1 MPIELNQFTTNVENG
16 HLVLADSGSG
26 DPIIVESQFSFAE
39 KVMQWLTNIPL
50 LGNLSA
56 VQEFAQR
63 QTEGNLKTLGVFLSA
78 LAHEYGGKF
87 AGEVANKMDFSGQ
100 TPLTARLI
108 KQVTK
113 DSITVEKKSAKL
125 VNSSSNQAISS
136 SVDDKPLAPK
146 LTRLSQ
152 LEQAAKSLGGYL
164 CPVQLPIPSTL
175 SYFSSFI
182 WSEEGAMQNLQ
193 KEVLAYNQAVKEAS
207 LYEEAQRLAQI
218 FKIPL
223 STQQVTER
231 LYTFSASKVE
241 VLRDILSRVESATE
255 QLPENQQYNAAQLKH
270 AVFKEIERLEAI
282 KSLASQYEAA
292 WESESADY
300 QALEQFY
307 ADCSPSLKSSLTPE
321 LTRLSFEFVTNSP
334 SLDSETLANR
344 LSQKLVQYAS
354 DMSTVNL
361 RVLSEILAEKVPS
374 LADEVSTPFP
384 KEEQKAQLGAIN
396 LIRQALSQSRAELQ
410 EEQKG
415 IEARLDIPSKMSQ
428 LRHSAAVFAKE
439 MQQFIESDSTLENQ
453 FAATLAVLT
462 GKDWSVAKGDRLMP
476 DDVTDYDDLEL
487 TAQVRNELEHCDISD
502 KTRLLAEEA
511 IQAQHR
517 LHWLDTENTT
527 THARNNRA
535 GVDIYADIESK
546 QLADNITQNLTR
558 YTEYLDEKIHAAQA
572 YVASLDALA
581 QEEISDGVTNQVIAM
596 REDAE
601 RQLTRLTT
609 LETQCNTV
617 QKAQDTKVLLS
628 NKLARLDTM
637 LDQTI
642 DANTKRLNLQGFL
655 SFLAPLR
662 ANNDQVR
669 ALIVEGKELQKELD
683 KQEKYLVDLH
693 GKNWRNQPEI
703 SSEKEVVQFKNLEL
717 SMASLEKDI
726 ELLDDEHEKS
736 MLELNRFDRLV
747 SREKGYPGVSGNS
760 LESWSAWIKQNVA
773 GNWSGDYRPDLSTLI
788 LERQMAKS
796 GISNYAEAYSK
807 LFNTLLSGDDESN
820 YASVMKTL
828 GQLHNWAMAHP
839 VESQVL
845 AGNLTHAYQI
855 ISANNGWF
863 GADLAAMASTV
874 WKTGTIENQV
884 KDILQGRRQFL
895 PNHES
900 MSMSAEM
907 IALLHLTQCLPYL
920 AGAGKGVA
928 GSGVIATSV
937 GQLVTVLGLGSSITK
952 PLASMLGGMVQTW
965 SERKMANVV
974 NRHRSTEV
982 MVNALMAGIHTQ
994 GSFNERAQA
1003 AASYT
1008 MQRQALQDVGTL
1020 SRDCFETNKAGAMS
1034 RMWQDAKNTWQE
1046 MNWKAKAFSVAATAA
1061 LTVSGASIVAL
1072 MVFAIVGTGGLAIA
1086 VIAGVGTTPIS
1097 AYFSRTALNLIAST
1111 NFLGMNDA
1119 YNRAKEKMTQ
1129 QRIDEALKRLANKTK
1144 DDQRLGDLLGD
1155 SLKDAGQLIQL
1166 SHLPEDQ
1173 REKSFRYQIA
1183 SIASE
1188 REQQAIEQNVRS
1200 KAELIDLAKSYV
1212 PESLLGDQID
1222 WDTCYQQVEKA
1233 LVEQAA

>member
-78 LAHEYGGKF
+78 LAHEYGEKF

-113 DSITVEKKSAKL
+113 DSITDEKKSAKL
-125 VNSSSNQAISS
+125 VNSSLNQAISS

-182 WSEEGAMQNLQ
+182 WSEEGTMQNLQ

-255 QLPENQQYNAAQLKH
+255 QLPENQQHNAAQLKH

-476 DDVTDYDDLEL
+476 DDITDYDDLAL

-502 KTRLLAEEA
+502 KTRLLAEDV

-581 QEEISDGVTNQVIAM
+581 QEEVSDSVTNQVIAM

-601 RQLTRLTT
+601 RRLTRLTT
-609 LETQCNTV
+609 FEAQCNTV

-669 ALIVEGKELQKELD
+669 ALIIEGKELQRELD

-937 GQLVTVLGLGSSITK
+937 GQLVTVLGLGSSISK

-1046 MNWKAKAFSVAATAA
+1046 MNWKAKAFSVATTAA

-1119 YNRAKEKMTQ
+1119 HNRAKEKMTQ

-1233 LVEQAA
+1233 LVEQTA

>member
-1 MPIELNQFTTNVENG
+1 
-16 HLVLADSGSG
+16 
-26 DPIIVESQFSFAE
+26 
-39 KVMQWLTNIPL
+39 
-50 LGNLSA
+50 
-56 VQEFAQR
+56 
-63 QTEGNLKTLGVFLSA
+63 
-78 LAHEYGGKF
+78 
-87 AGEVANKMDFSGQ
+87 
-100 TPLTARLI
+100 
-108 KQVTK
+108 
-113 DSITVEKKSAKL
+113 
-125 VNSSSNQAISS
+125 
-136 SVDDKPLAPK
+136 
-146 LTRLSQ
+146 
-152 LEQAAKSLGGYL
+152 
-164 CPVQLPIPSTL
+164 
-175 SYFSSFI
+175 
-182 WSEEGAMQNLQ
+182 MQNLQ

-255 QLPENQQYNAAQLKH
+255 QLPENQQHNAAQLKH

-307 ADCSPSLKSSLTPE
+307 ADCSPSLRSSLTPE
-321 LTRLSFEFVTNSP
+321 LTRLSFEFVTSSP

-344 LSQKLVQYAS
+344 LSQKLGQYAS

-396 LIRQALSQSRAELQ
+396 MIRQALSQSRTELQ

-439 MQQFIESDSTLENQ
+439 MQHFIESDSTLENQ

-462 GKDWSVAKGDRLMP
+462 GKDWSVAKCDRLMP
-476 DDVTDYDDLEL
+476 DDINDYNDLAL

-502 KTRLLAEEA
+502 KTRLLAEDV

-517 LHWLDTENTT
+517 LHWLDTENST

-535 GVDIYADIESK
+535 GVNIYADIESK

-558 YTEYLDEKIHAAQA
+558 YSEYLDEKIHAAQA
-572 YVASLDALA
+572 YVASLGALA

-609 LETQCNTV
+609 LEAQCNTV

-662 ANNDQVR
+662 ANNDQVQ
-669 ALIVEGKELQKELD
+669 ALIVEGKELQRELD
-683 KQEKYLVDLH
+683 NQEKYLVDLH

-703 SSEKEVVQFKNLEL
+703 SSEKEVIQFKNLEL

-747 SREKGYPGVSGNS
+747 SRAKGYPGVSGNS

-796 GISNYAEAYSK
+796 GISNYAEVYSK

-920 AGAGKGVA
+920 AGAGKGAA

-1072 MVFAIVGTGGLAIA
+1072 MVFAIVGNGGLAIA

-1119 YNRAKEKMTQ
+1119 HNRAKEKMTQ

-1173 REKSFRYQIA
+1173 REKSFSYQIA